1 MQDTTRE
8 YRKTVRRLLRENGL
22 RNTFTATDYPGGTC
36 NSHSG
41 RYGDRIVTH
50 KPIGPAEQLEEF
62 TEELTL
68 LTRIYTGKRP
78 RWTGSGYLKFNT
90 KISQGVYNTM
100 KEPDKAYTVPIQN
113 SYSTRV
119 GTLKDRILAG
129 PLHSDNTEEQGSE
142 EKKK

>member
-1 MQDTTRE
+1 
-8 YRKTVRRLLRENGL
+8 
-22 RNTFTATDYPGGTC
+22 
-36 NSHSG
+36 
-41 RYGDRIVTH
+41 
-50 KPIGPAEQLEEF
+50 
-62 TEELTL
+62 
-68 LTRIYTGKRP
+68 
-78 RWTGSGYLKFNT
+78 
-90 KISQGVYNTM
+90 M